1 MLNINKK
8 HLCLSIFIF
17 AIGFLG
23 STQLLAQ
30 KKSKKKEKEPK
41 VNIWKER
48 MWYGGGV
55 SLGLQSA
62 TLGNSVNGN
71 IFQIGISPLV
81 GYKINSFWSVGPR
94 VEVVYTG
101 GRFSDPPDIWKY
113 NAVEYGFGVFSRL
126 KFLRVLFAHFEYSVY
141 NEIDQNESLILKNN
155 RLISQRKT
163 SDRLLAGLGY
173 NGGNEIDYEFYL
185 MYNFLADKE
194 SVQLPIQYRIGFT
207 YLF

>member
-8 HLCLSIFIF
+8 HLCLSIFIL

-23 STQLLAQ
+23 STQMLAQ
-30 KKSKKKEKEPK
+30 KKSKR
-41 VNIWKER
+41 KER

-55 SLGLQSA
+55 SLALQSA
-62 TLGNSVNGN
+62 TLGNGVNGN
-71 IFQIGISPLV
+71 IFQIGISPMV
-81 GYKINSFWSVGPR
+81 GYKINSFWSAGPR

-101 GRFSDPPDIWKY
+101 GRFSAPPDIWKY

-126 KFLRVLFAHFEYSVY
+126 KFLSVLFAHFEYSVY
-141 NEIDQNESLILKNN
+141 NEIDQNESLILQNN
-155 RLISQRKT
+155 RLIAQRKT
-163 SDRLLAGLGY
+163 SNRLLAGLGY

-207 YLF
+207 YLNANSQIPMP